1 MKPVISN
8 RHTWGCPV
16 FILTKEAQDNK
27 SAKWEP
33 RSRCGIYLGHSP
45 THAGNVAMV
54 LNPKTL
60 HVSPQFHVV
69 FDDTF
74 STVDHMEKGTIPP
87 NWQELVDASEN
98 LEPEGTT
105 ELEKI
110 WSSQTMDEPIEE
122 STSMEN
128 PTTSDEAPPTPTQTN

>member
-16 FILTKEAQDNK
+16 FILTKKAQENK

-74 STVDHMEKGTIPP
+74 SIVDHMEKGTIPP
-87 NWQELVDASEN
+87 NWQELVNTSEN
-98 LEPEGTT
+98 LHPEETT
-105 ELEKI
+105 EFEMI
-110 WSSQTMDEPIEE
+110 WSSQTTD
-122 STSMEN
+122 
-128 PTTSDEAPPTPTQTN
+128 